1 MWRGKVY
8 LIVFA
13 VCLLLSPWLLYKNWY
28 SILNSVAPFTTLD
41 NKVAVD
47 GVDIADYSERAE
59 IDEIYIVDT
68 LTGAIRQLTADSFQD
83 SYPNI
88 SSQDRRIYFLSNRLV
103 TDDRPHDSA
112 NKSLFYYDLSDQT
125 IRLGNPLI
133 DKILADSSGQITQL
147 MIKDNLIA
155 IAECFD
161 GSNLMKLGD
170 LGSNQLLGTYS
181 VANNSLIVNI
191 QDGRILVR
199 ENGQVRAL
207 TEK

>member
-1 MWRGKVY
+1 
-8 LIVFA
+8 
-13 VCLLLSPWLLYKNWY
+13 
-28 SILNSVAPFTTLD
+28 
-41 NKVAVD
+41 VAVD